1 MGRTMGFITNDGGEG
16 DGFATSVLP
25 DDLKDNG
32 TPYDLEDDV
41 DVSFVNDDED
51 GPILEPRRGQNEQS
65 NDQGQS
71 QASGDIDDEDPRIK
85 ERVMRERRRAQEAE
99 RSSQAQIEQVEKAL
113 LQERKSSVRAQLDA
127 FKISLDAVD
136 VRTRTAREALKAAR
150 VDGDVNAEEDIKA
163 ALDELTNIRRGIE
176 TNMAKLP
183 DEAALDRAY
192 NEHVSARRSRVQQP
206 ASRSNDDLRPLN
218 EKAGRWAA
226 QNTWMNDPERVS
238 EKAAL
243 QAIDQRLVSEGYN
256 PQDDEYFTEMSKRLA
271 KSFPTLSVKLLDGRV
286 LGGAPANRPAAR
298 QSSAPPVASARSVAP
313 PSPGTKSKTRV
324 DLDHTDRRM
333 MRQLGIDLSNQN
345 AVKRY
350 AKEKLM
356 RLRSESA
363 GR

>member
-1 MGRTMGFITNDGGEG
+1 MGRTMIDRDGLGS
-16 DGFATSVLP
+16 DGFAAPTLP
-25 DDLKDNG
+25 DDLKDDG
-32 TPYDLEDDV
+32 VPFDLEDDV
-41 DVSFVNDDED
+41 EISIIDGDDD
-51 GPILEPRRGQNEQS
+51 TAILEPRRGQNEQAGAPPQ
-65 NDQGQS
+65 NN
-71 QASGDIDDEDPRIK
+71 ASGDLDDEDPRIK

-99 RSSQAQIEQVEKAL
+99 RNGQAQVEAVEKAL
-113 LQERKSSVRAQLDA
+113 LQERKASVRAQADA

-150 VDGDVNAEEDIKA
+150 VDGDVGAEEEIRA
-163 ALDELTNIRRGIE
+163 ALEELATIRRGIE